1 MDARSQRYTL
11 FGFSQELDWR
21 PLHFVEPIPP
31 GRICSVCGLVPKV
44 TGSLPC
50 GHVVC
55 KSCYQQC
62 ALGGSHACPLDG
74 DACPEE
80 DVYWRCFPADNL
92 TRRKV
97 KCWNDVHGCSMV
109 TTAAEIVKHFHH
121 NCQHHPIACPKCSV
135 TVPRLGICL
144 HLKSCRGPTA
154 NSAQLYDYSTTQRLE
169 DLEKASRHMYA
180 ALHNAI
186 KQTNSSIASM
196 QAELLTIQ
204 EGANRSIETATRH
217 RDRGGD
223 IASLKASL
231 EGRANDMRS
240 QLESLS
246 HSQSSRLRE
255 LAESIAVTTNGRD
268 TELNHMKERIGRC
281 LKAVLEIRKDCTDR
295 ATGITGFEARLN
307 KQMDA
312 LRESLKLLFT
322 QNHSQARRLQELS
335 RSVRVIKEAVKER
348 TAKLDL
354 NGLACNAND
363 VTGKQSTIPGEGEG
377 TSNDIVSVL
386 RHIVKTIR
394 THQWLLKGFTAL
406 KEEATQTGKAC
417 YTSDPVYLRGYC
429 ISPGVS
435 FMKHGRFLW
444 MYFSLE
450 LYEGEMDES
459 LQWPFD
465 GEIQQE
471 VIHPDKPGVR
481 EVYIDSARSATAE
494 ENDDMVAVHFD
505 TSSFF
510 LGYLEHEGYIK
521 NDQLILRLELLL

>member
-1 MDARSQRYTL
+1 MDAHSQRYTL
-11 FGFSQELDWR
+11 FGFSPELDWR

-92 TRRKV
+92 TRRQV
-97 KCWNDVHGCSMV
+97 KCWNEVHGCSMV
-109 TTAAEIVKHFHH
+109 MTAAEIVEHFHH

-154 NSAQLYDYSTTQRLE
+154 ISAQLYNYSTTQRLE
-169 DLEKASRHMYA
+169 GLEKASRHMYA
-180 ALHNAI
+180 ALLNAI

-196 QAELLTIQ
+196 HAELLTVKDR
-204 EGANRSIETATRH
+204 ANRALEEATRI
-217 RDRGGD
+217 RDDGGD

-231 EGRANDMRS
+231 EERADDMRS

-246 HSQSSRLRE
+246 HSQSNLLRE
-255 LAESIAVTTNGRD
+255 LAESIAVTTNDRD
-268 TELNHMKERIGRC
+268 TEFNRIKERIGRC
-281 LKAVLEIRKDCTDR
+281 LKAVLEIRKECTDP
-295 ATGITGFEARLN
+295 AAEGTGFEARLE

-312 LRESLKLLFT
+312 LRDSLELLFA
-322 QNHSQARRLQELS
+322 QNDSQARRLQELS
-335 RSVRVIKEAVKER
+335 RSVRVLREAVKDKNVTR
-348 TAKLDL
+348 DL
-354 NGLACNAND
+354 NGLACNASD
-363 VTGKQSTIPGEGEG
+363 LTVERSTVPGEGEG
-377 TSNDIVSVL
+377 TSNGIVSVL
-386 RHIVKTIR
+386 RNIVKTIR
-394 THQWLLKGFTAL
+394 AHQWMLKGFATL
-406 KEEATQTGKAC
+406 KEEAIQTGKAC
-417 YTSDPVYLRGYC
+417 YTSDPVYLCGYC
-429 ISPGVS
+429 ISPGIT
-435 FMKHGRFLW
+435 FMKHGRFVW

-450 LYEGEMDES
+450 LHEGEMDES

-465 GEIQQE
+465 GELEQD

-494 ENDDMVAVHFD
+494 EKDDMVAVHFD
-505 TSSFF
+505 RSSFF
-510 LGYLEHEGYIK
+510 LGYLEHEGYVK

>member
-1 MDARSQRYTL
+1 MDAESQRYTL
-11 FGFSQELDWR
+11 FGFSPELDWR

-31 GRICSVCGLVPKV
+31 SRICSVCGLVPKV

-97 KCWNDVHGCSMV
+97 KCWNEVHGCSMV
-109 TTAAEIVKHFHH
+109 MTAAEIVKHFHH
-121 NCQHHPIACPKCSV
+121 NCQHHPITCPKCSV

-154 NSAQLYDYSTTQRLE
+154 TSPQLYNYSRTQTLE

-180 ALHNAI
+180 ALHSAI

-196 QAELLTIQ
+196 HAELLTIK
-204 EGANRSIETATRH
+204 ECTNRALEAATRT
-217 RDRGGD
+217 RDDGGD
-223 IASLKASL
+223 IASVKAAL
-231 EGRANDMRS
+231 EERANDIRS

-246 HSQSSRLRE
+246 HSQSRRLRE
-255 LAESIAVTTNGRD
+255 LADSIVGTTSDRD
-268 TELNHMKERIGRC
+268 TEFNQIKERVGRC
-281 LKAVLEIRKDCTDR
+281 LKLVLEVRKECTNR
-295 ATGITGFEARLN
+295 AAKITGFESKLE

-312 LRESLKLLFT
+312 LRDSLQLFSA
-322 QNHSQARRLQELS
+322 QNDSHARRLQELS
-335 RSVRVIKEAVKER
+335 GSVRVLRALLRDKNITR
-348 TAKLDL
+348 DL
-354 NGLACNAND
+354 NGLACKANYLTD
-363 VTGKQSTIPGEGEG
+363 ERRAAPGEGEG
-377 TSNDIVSVL
+377 MSSGIVSVL
-386 RHIVKTIR
+386 RNIVKTIKA
-394 THQWLLKGFTAL
+394 HQWVLKGFATL
-406 KEEATQTGKAC
+406 KEEAIQTGKAC
-417 YTSDPVYLRGYC
+417 YTSDPVYLCGYC
-429 ISPGVS
+429 ISPGIT
-435 FMKHGRFLW
+435 FMKHGRFVW

-450 LYEGEMDES
+450 LHEGEMDES

-465 GEIQQE
+465 GELEQD

-494 ENDDMVAVHFD
+494 EKDDMVAVHFD

-510 LGYLEHEGYIK
+510 LGYLEREGYVK